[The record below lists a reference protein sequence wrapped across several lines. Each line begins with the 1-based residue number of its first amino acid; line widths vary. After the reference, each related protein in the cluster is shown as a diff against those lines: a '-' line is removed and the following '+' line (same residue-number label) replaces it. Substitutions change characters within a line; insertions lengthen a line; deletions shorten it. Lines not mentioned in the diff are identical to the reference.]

1 MIKQILNNPI
11 LRVFSFNSIIVIGKV
26 FSSFVVSKVSAIYLG
41 PTGFAIVGNFKN
53 VLQGILGITSS
64 GFQSGVIRHIAENKN
79 NKQQSSLIITSVFAL
94 SLFLSLLIAP
104 FIYFFS
110 DTLSISILN
119 ESSYAFIFKYL
130 AICLPLISFN
140 FLLLYIINGLQKI
153 KLFTIIS
160 IVFNALNAVLTFLLI
175 HFFNLKGAL
184 IVSLIVPVISFLAS
198 FLFKEVRV
206 LFSDQFFTLKK
217 ISVTIVK
224 SISVYLFMAV
234 YSTVLISMTYLL
246 IRNKIIAGIDIE
258 TAGLWEGMN
267 KISTFY
273 MLVFTSL
280 LTLYLLP
287 KLAENKTICGYKSIM
302 TDYFKF
308 VLPLMIVLFGLVFIF
323 RILIIRVFLTPDF
336 LLIKDFFYLQL
347 IGDFIKVVGFSL
359 AYQFHAK
366 RIIIPYFISDAILYG
381 SFYLICVFLLDTYQ
395 LSGVYYAYICS
406 LVLYLLTVVTFIYS
420 TRNKYLQENVQ

>member
-79 NKQQSSLIITSVFAL
+79 NKQQSSLIITSVFGL

-104 FIYFFS
+104 FVYFFS

-287 KLAENKTICGYKSIM
+287 KLAENKTINGYKAIM

-308 VLPLMIVLFGLVFIF
+308 VMPSMLVLFAVVFLF
-323 RILIIRVFLTPDF
+323 RILIINLFLTKSF
-336 LLIKDFFYLQL
+336 LELGNFFHLQL
-347 IGDFIKVVGFSL
+347 IGDFIKVVAFSL

-406 LVLYLLTVVTFIYS
+406 LVLYLLTVVTFIYL